1 MTKRKLI
8 TFDWAIK
15 RLLRSKANFDIL
27 EGFLSE
33 LLKEDVVILD
43 VLESESNKAYRTDK
57 FNRVDLKVR
66 NSKQE
71 IVIIE
76 IQYDR
81 EYDYLQRI
89 FYGVSKAAIEQMVD
103 NQSYAHIT
111 KVISINILYFDL
123 GSGTDYIYRGTT
135 RFVGMHDHDFL
146 ELSAKQKQ
154 LFQKD
159 SIEAIYPEYYL
170 IKINRFNDVAKDT
183 LDEWIYFLK
192 NEEIKET
199 FTAKGLKS
207 AEERLSIM
215 KLPED
220 EQKAYEEYKDD
231 LRYQASI
238 FESSF
243 GDGYIDGYSEGVL
256 EGKLEGILEGKR
268 EGILE
273 GKREGILEGKR
284 EGILE
289 GKREGM
295 LEGKREGI
303 QDTIRTIV
311 INLANEK
318 TPIDLIAKITKLS
331 ELAIHQILDS
341 TNGDDMSI

>member
-1 MTKRKLI
+1 MNKKRKLI

-15 RLLRSKANFDIL
+15 RLLRSKANFGIL

-33 LLKEDVVILD
+33 LLKEDIVILD
-43 VLESESNKAYRTDK
+43 VLESESNKDDRTDK

-89 FYGVSKAAIEQMVD
+89 FYGVSKAAIEHLEE
-103 NQSYAHIT
+103 NKPYAGIT

-123 GSGTDYIYRGTT
+123 GRGTDYIYKGAT
-135 RFVGMHDHDFL
+135 RFIGIHNHDLL
-146 ELSAKQKQ
+146 ELNEKQKQ

-159 SIEAIYPEYYL
+159 SIESLYPEYYL
-170 IKINRFNDVAKDT
+170 IKINRFNDIAKDT

-192 NEEIKET
+192 NEEIKPN
-199 FTAKGLKS
+199 FTAKGLKE
-207 AEERLSIM
+207 AEEKFSIM

-220 EQKAYEEYKDD
+220 EQKAYEHYKDD
-231 LRYQASI
+231 LHYQASM

-243 GDGYIDGYSEGVL
+243 GDGYY
-256 EGKLEGILEGKR
+256 EGKVKGKAEGKAEGINEATKNIAL
-268 EGILE
+268 
-273 GKREGILEGKR
+273 
-284 EGILE
+284 
-289 GKREGM
+289 
-295 LEGKREGI
+295 
-303 QDTIRTIV
+303 
-311 INLANEK
+311 NLANEG
-318 TPIDLIAKITKLS
+318 TTIEIIAKVTGLS
-331 ELAIHQILDS
+331 EAEIKQIL
-341 TNGDDMSI
+341 